1 MKKTYVGITVVG
13 KDREGA
19 VAAFTNMV
27 FDEGGNVEKI
37 SQNVV
42 KGVFGMYLEVSFTKK
57 TPNLERRI
65 NELAKKF
72 KMDSNAHYETG
83 KRKNVAVFVT
93 KEPHCL
99 DAILKVR
106 KSLKCKISVIIGT
119 ENTLALTAKKAGV
132 PFVLIKERKQEKAES
147 QIISACNKYS
157 IDLIL
162 LARYMRILTPN
173 FVWRYPNRIINIHPS
188 LLPAFPGAAAYE
200 QAYERGTKTVGVTSH
215 YVTEN
220 LDQGPIILQN
230 SFKVVHLLC
239 TIIDR
244 RDLLITDSTV
254 RDP

>member
-147 QIISACNKYS
+147 IRLCCVGITAMRFLSVSLRSSESNPS
-157 IDLIL
+157 I
-162 LARYMRILTPN
+162 T
-173 FVWRYPNRIINIHPS
+173 
-188 LLPAFPGAAAYE
+188 
-200 QAYERGTKTVGVTSH
+200 
-215 YVTEN
+215 
-220 LDQGPIILQN
+220 LDIY
-230 SFKVVHLLC
+230 
-239 TIIDR
+239 
-244 RDLLITDSTV
+244 ITF
-254 RDP
+254 

>member
-1 MKKTYVGITVVG
+1 
-13 KDREGA
+13 
-19 VAAFTNMV
+19 
-27 FDEGGNVEKI
+27 
-37 SQNVV
+37 
-42 KGVFGMYLEVSFTKK
+42 MYLEVSFTKK

-188 LLPAFPGAAAYE
+188 LLPAFPGAADTTTSRTI
-200 QAYERGTKTVGVTSH
+200 ERNVDGRRLRLKSGACSCETPYCIGGKRRYFVFLHNRLEISCAKSASVDTGKCAPCCSMEPIGITAMRFLSVSLRSSESNPSIT
-215 YVTEN
+215 
-220 LDQGPIILQN
+220 LDIY
-230 SFKVVHLLC
+230 
-239 TIIDR
+239 
-244 RDLLITDSTV
+244 ITF
-254 RDP
+254 

>member
-106 KSLKCKISVIIGT
+106 KRRYFVFLHNRLEISCAKSASVDTGKCAPCCSMEPIGITAMRFLSVSLRSSESNPSI
-119 ENTLALTAKKAGV
+119 TLD
-132 PFVLIKERKQEKAES
+132 I
-147 QIISACNKYS
+147 Y
-157 IDLIL
+157 
-162 LARYMRILTPN
+162 
-173 FVWRYPNRIINIHPS
+173 
-188 LLPAFPGAAAYE
+188 
-200 QAYERGTKTVGVTSH
+200 
-215 YVTEN
+215 
-220 LDQGPIILQN
+220 
-230 SFKVVHLLC
+230 
-239 TIIDR
+239 
-244 RDLLITDSTV
+244 ITF
-254 RDP
+254 